1 MVERKVEWGLWMAKK
16 TKDLKA
22 NQTTEPEPALK
33 GEQAWLENQERCY
46 PNLSQT
52 FRSQ

>member
-33 GEQAWLENQERCY
+33 GE
-46 PNLSQT
+46 
-52 FRSQ
+52 